1 MTPGSNWTMTP
12 ADVGKIFSYDTQERV
27 CSKCG
32 YIQREK
38 LIYIPLPD
46 EDDDGSASHSVY
58 N

>member
-1 MTPGSNWTMTP
+1 MTP

-46 EDDDGSASHSVY
+46 EDDDGSASHPVY